1 MKGFLVFGFIAVG
14 TFLLPTT
21 ISARPQWAYNM
32 ASYECDKL
40 RKGMLK
46 DKITA
51 MTYNRFP
58 EYHKYIDE
66 YGVGPLIDSKLE
78 QCPELLSTNISSS
91 GGGSGSNGCRPSNQQ
106 IFNLASKPSGKV
118 FVCKE
123 TIAVFFSQCTSNPRQ
138 SARLMRPAHL
148 LLQAL
153 GTDVAEGS
161 GLCT

>member
-1 MKGFLVFGFIAVG
+1 MKGFSVFGFIAVG

-40 RKGMLK
+40 REGMPK

-58 EYHKYIDE
+58 EYDKYIDE

-91 GGGSGSNGCRPSNQQ
+91 GGVSGSNGCRPSNQQ
-106 IFNLASKPSGKV
+106 IFNLASQAAKYSFTRKQLQ
-118 FVCKE
+118 
-123 TIAVFFSQCTSNPRQ
+123 FFSL
-138 SARLMRPAHL
+138 SALVIPGNQLA
-148 LLQAL
+148 
-153 GTDVAEGS
+153 
-161 GLCT
+161 

>member
-1 MKGFLVFGFIAVG
+1 
-14 TFLLPTT
+14 
-21 ISARPQWAYNM
+21 M

-40 RKGMLK
+40 RKGMPK

-106 IFNLASKPSGKV
+106 IFNLASKRQSIRLQGNN
-118 FVCKE
+118 CS
-123 TIAVFFSQCTSNPRQ
+123 FFSQCTSNPRQ